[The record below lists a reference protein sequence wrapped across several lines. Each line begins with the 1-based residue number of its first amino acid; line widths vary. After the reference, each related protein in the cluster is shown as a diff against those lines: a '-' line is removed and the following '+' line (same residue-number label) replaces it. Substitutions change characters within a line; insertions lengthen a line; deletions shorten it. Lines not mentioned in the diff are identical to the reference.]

1 MYIETEEFTA
11 QGMPF
16 SMGVQ
21 YGDMLYLSGQAG
33 ALVETGEL
41 VEGGIQAETRQTM
54 RNIKSVLEANGS
66 SLDQVNKC
74 TCMLA
79 DIAEWGA
86 MSEEYVKFFPN
97 HKPAR
102 STFGT
107 TGLALGARLEIE
119 CMAYVEN

>member
-66 SLDQVNKC
+66 SLDQVIKC
-74 TCMLA
+74 SCMLA
-79 DIAEWGA
+79 GIAEWGA
-86 MSEEYVKFFPN
+86 MS
-97 HKPAR
+97 
-102 STFGT
+102 
-107 TGLALGARLEIE
+107 
-119 CMAYVEN
+119 